1 MIAVVGSGIVR
12 GSVVAVVLVC
22 AFAPLASA
30 RKPTPSERAAIVA
43 ALPADIRAT
52 PAACLSLDIRVS
64 RDGRYAWV
72 GGTYPRG
79 ERRGGRCSV
88 YGRNG
93 LTILRK
99 RGGRWRIVYVGSVPP
114 PCVLRIPR
122 DLTPCT
128 PLDTT
133 IDVAYGAGI
142 ASFET
147 ANDPTLAGAI
157 RALGVPSSCR
167 RVPGFRSFASV
178 TWRRLRLRMVFGTYG
193 PIPAGGPC
201 AAAGRIVLDSAF
213 ASGRR
218 WRTRRGLRVGD
229 SLTTLR
235 GLYPHAYRRRFVRGL
250 RPLDGWWLVVRLSRV
265 PDRHLV
271 PVLLATTRDGR
282 VTGLAVTV
290 ALEGQ

>member
-1 MIAVVGSGIVR
+1 VTTKAGQA
-12 GSVVAVVLVC
+12 SVACVLGVLGVAFG
-22 AFAPLASA
+22 AAGLAA
-30 RKPTPSERAAIVA
+30 RLPTPRERAAIIA

-64 RDGRYAWV
+64 RNGRYAWV

-93 LTILRK
+93 LTVLKK
-99 RGGRWRIVYVGSVPP
+99 RQSRWRIVYVGSVDP

-122 DLTPCT
+122 DLTSCR
-128 PLDTT
+128 PLDTR
-133 IDVAYGAGI
+133 IDVALGPRI
-142 ASFET
+142 ASFEA

-178 TWRRLRLRMVFGTYG
+178 TWSRLGLRMVFGTYG
-193 PIPAGGPC
+193 PIPARGPC
-201 AAAGRIVLDSAF
+201 AAAGRIVLDSAI
-213 ASGRR
+213 ATGRR
-218 WRTRRGLRVGD
+218 WRTGRGLRVGD
-229 SLTTLR
+229 PVARLR
-235 GLYPHAYRRRFVRGL
+235 RLYPRAHRRRFLRGL

-265 PDRHLV
+265 PDRHFV
-271 PVLLATTRDGR
+271 PTLLATARGGR
-282 VTGLAVTV
+282 VTGLVVT
-290 ALEGQ
+290 AELEGE